1 MFTAITSTQ
10 WQSRTTV
17 APNHVDSEPLA
28 HCRDNGSAHALS
40 SVVSTTIGFT
50 TWTVKCHVIHVIYN
64 RPCSN
69 EFQEGKLC
77 PAQLFPCVGLLRKRF
92 LSILAH
98 FLRITIRAQ
107 KVTAQTS
114 GFVLVIKVACFI
126 LHVSSYNHQLGLN
139 HLKALF
145 FSVFCENGLMAV
157 TASKNQRF
165 GQNQLSL

>member
-28 HCRDNGSAHALS
+28 HCRDNGSARALS

-77 PAQLFPCVGLLRKRF
+77 PAQLFPCVGWENDSYLFWPTFCASQWGLKRSLLK
-92 LSILAH
+92 L
-98 FLRITIRAQ
+98 
-107 KVTAQTS
+107 
-114 GFVLVIKVACFI
+114 LVSYWWLKS
-126 LHVSSYNHQLGLN
+126 HVS
-139 HLKALF
+139 F
-145 FSVFCENGLMAV
+145 FMSHHTTINWD
-157 TASKNQRF
+157 
-165 GQNQLSL
+165 